1 MTMATKAALSPRG
14 MRRQAA
20 VKQRRLSASGQSA
33 VSAPVAKLPS
43 SPWILDRWRDMLLF
57 VATPLVLIPMFAAAQ
72 KRWSAQDIF
81 LFVAAFGAMG
91 HHLPGMIRAYSDRAL
106 FSRFKKRFVVAPLF
120 LLGVCIWAAFYNVQA
135 VQLVALGW
143 GIWHG
148 MMQT

>member
-1 MTMATKAALSPRG
+1 
-14 MRRQAA
+14 
-20 VKQRRLSASGQSA
+20 
-33 VSAPVAKLPS
+33 
-43 SPWILDRWRDMLLF
+43 MLLF